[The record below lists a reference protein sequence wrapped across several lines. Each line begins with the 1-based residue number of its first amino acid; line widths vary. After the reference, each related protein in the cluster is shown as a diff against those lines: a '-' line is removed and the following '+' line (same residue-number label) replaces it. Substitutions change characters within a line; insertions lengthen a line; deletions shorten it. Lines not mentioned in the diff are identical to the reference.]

1 VCIGQVI
8 MGGCIR
14 LRMAAWK
21 RVALTRA
28 FALGPSILV
37 AVLTSSD
44 QSVFSSFNE
53 YLNILQ
59 SVQLPFA
66 MLPVLHFAGS
76 AALLGRFRSHGLLL
90 VVSIVLALLVMA
102 INVILI
108 IQFIDGYPAWAI
120 GLVCLYGIFYFSCCS
135 VMIADELARVRAA
148 ACATWRRVVGGRA
161 EQIVVGGADCAD
173 VVAAL
178 DGPQPLIAPTG
189 KSERAI

>member
-1 VCIGQVI
+1 

-135 VMIADELARVRAA
+135 IIIFIICFSSRSAA
-148 ACATWRRVVGGRA
+148 ARC
-161 EQIVVGGADCAD
+161 C
-173 VVAAL
+173 
-178 DGPQPLIAPTG
+178 
-189 KSERAI
+189 S